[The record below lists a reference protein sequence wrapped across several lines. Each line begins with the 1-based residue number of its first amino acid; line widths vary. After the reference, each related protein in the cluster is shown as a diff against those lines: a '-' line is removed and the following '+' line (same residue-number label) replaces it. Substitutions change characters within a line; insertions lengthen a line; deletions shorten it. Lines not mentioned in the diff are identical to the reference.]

1 MLTVQHWQSKIITI
15 YIQPCITKHSH
26 LHFYQ
31 YKQQQ
36 KKQSKIQ
43 KLYIY
48 YLGIVIYIFFY
59 FEPFFSLSII
69 LIKIQKTVDPHLLGG
84 VWRQHETKSDV
95 RWTWSK
101 KQISRSLSIVILYKV
116 HKYIRIFVGNTTSC
130 YAQFVHLWY

>member
-36 KKQSKIQ
+36 KKTVQNPKIIY
-43 KLYIY
+43 LLFRYSYIY
-48 YLGIVIYIFFY
+48 IFY